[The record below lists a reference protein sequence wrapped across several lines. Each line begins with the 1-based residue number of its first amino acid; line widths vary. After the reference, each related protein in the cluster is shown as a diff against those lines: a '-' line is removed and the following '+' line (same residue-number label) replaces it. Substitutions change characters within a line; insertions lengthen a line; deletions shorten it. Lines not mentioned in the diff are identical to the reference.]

1 MFAVSN
7 EHLPLRWNLCTS
19 YLYSKLST
27 FICRLG
33 SVFIAVIKDCGG
45 KWGKFNTGH
54 LFFRMK
60 LFRLLGKNHPD
71 VAALCVKFVKFT
83 FLPAVV
89 IFCFCV
95 YLGEKVKNFKAFKF
109 EPRAFKTW
117 WTFKVSEPPH
127 GTVTKN
133 NNNDNYKLLWCCSR
147 FKTQWCW
154 LVQRAPDI
162 TDDWLALMENFVQI
176 CFFCYIEVKKDALTI
191 YSFIYL
197 YNYFFKKNV
206 QKEKKIKRRKKETY
220 TKSSANSSHWLL
232 QSLLEKRWKRYCT
245 LQKHLNLSLHV
256 LFCFK
261 YLF

>member
-1 MFAVSN
+1 
-7 EHLPLRWNLCTS
+7 
-19 YLYSKLST
+19 
-27 FICRLG
+27 
-33 SVFIAVIKDCGG
+33 
-45 KWGKFNTGH
+45 
-54 LFFRMK
+54 MK

-89 IFCFCV
+89 IFAFVCIW
-95 YLGEKVKNFKAFKF
+95 EKKAFKF
-109 EPRAFKTW
+109 ELRAFKTW

-127 GTVTKN
+127 GTVTNN

-191 YSFIYL
+191 YSFICL
-197 YNYFFKKNV
+197 FNYFFKKMCKRKKNKKKKERNTH
-206 QKEKKIKRRKKETY
+206 QKFSKFFALIIAIIAGKAVKKILHFTEMSHCTY
-220 TKSSANSSHWLL
+220 
-232 QSLLEKRWKRYCT
+232 CFV
-245 LQKHLNLSLHV
+245 LNT
-256 LFCFK
+256 CFK
-261 YLF
+261 YIILTVKCLYCAI

>member
-1 MFAVSN
+1 MEKSEESLTLVTYFSGWSS
-7 EHLPLRWNLCTS
+7 L
-19 YLYSKLST
+19 
-27 FICRLG
+27 
-33 SVFIAVIKDCGG
+33 DC
-45 KWGKFNTGH
+45 
-54 LFFRMK
+54 
-60 LFRLLGKNHPD
+60 LGKNHPD

-197 YNYFFKKNV
+197 YNYFFKKKCKRKKKNKKKKERNIH
-206 QKEKKIKRRKKETY
+206 QKFSKFFTLIITIIAGKAVKKILHFTETFE
-220 TKSSANSSHWLL
+220 
-232 QSLLEKRWKRYCT
+232 SLTARI
-245 LQKHLNLSLHV
+245 V
-256 LFCFK
+256 LF
-261 YLF
+261 